1 MSGRSVVVIGG
12 GVIGVSSAYYLA
24 RDGWEVTLL
33 EKGEICAGSSYG
45 NAGLIVPSHL
55 VPLAAPGVW
64 WQGVKWMLNSESPF
78 YIKPRA
84 SLELA
89 RWLWRFRAACTP
101 GRVRR
106 AMPLLRRLS
115 VESLELYRGFAEK
128 DARLRLPPVGLDDGV
143 LHARG
148 PGPRPRG
155 GQAPPRGRRDRRGPG
170 RRRRRGR
177 PSPCCGPGVVGALYC
192 REDALLVPDRFVKGL
207 AKLAE
212 SVGVRVMTG
221 TEAIGF
227 RTQRRPR
234 HRRSRRRAGR
244 SPPTRSSWRRAR
256 GRRTWAA
263 PSGSACRSSRP
274 RATASRTGARRGRRR
289 SRSCPPRAASRSRR
303 WASSS
308 GSAGRSSSPAWTSRS
323 TAAAWRP
330 SAGRRSPCIE
340 GGESLELLEIWR
352 GLRPCTPDGLPLV
365 GRPRRFDNLVMA
377 AGHAMVGMSLGPG
390 DRQARRPAR
399 RRRDAAGRRPPARS
413 RPLLRSGP
421 RPRRVD
427 RGARLAL

>member
-1 MSGRSVVVIGG
+1 MSERSALVIGG

-45 NAGLIVPSHL
+45 NAGLIVPTHL

-115 VESLELYRGFAEK
+115 VESLELYREFAEK
-128 DARLRLPPVGLDDGV
+128 DLDFGFRQAGSLTVFATPEGLAHGREEARLLREGGASVEILDGTQ
-143 LHARG
+143 ARSLE
-148 PGPRPRG
+148 PAL
-155 GQAPPRGRRDRRGPG
+155 Q
-170 RRRRRGR
+170 
-177 PSPCCGPGVVGALYC
+177 SGVVGALHG

-212 SVGVRVMTG
+212 SGGVRVLTG
-221 TEAIGF
+221 TEVIGF
-227 RTQRRPR
+227 RTSGGRITGVETTRGKFSADTVVLAAGAWSPGVARTLGLRVPIQPAKGYSLTYRRPAR
-234 HRRSRRRAGR
+234 APSIPLLPAEGRFSVTPMGEFLRFGGTLELAGMDLSINRRRVEAL
-244 SPPTRSSWRRAR
+244 RRKALQ
-256 GRRTWAA
+256 
-263 PSGSACRSSRP
+263 
-274 RATASRTGARRGRRR
+274 
-289 SRSCPPRAASRSRR
+289 
-303 WASSS
+303 
-308 GSAGRSSSPAWTSRS
+308 
-323 TAAAWRP
+323 
-330 SAGRRSPCIE
+330 CIE
-340 GGESLELLEIWR
+340 GGEDLELLEIWR

-365 GRPRRFDNLVMA
+365 GCPRGFENLVMA
-377 AGHAMVGMSLGPG
+377 AGHAMVGMSLGPSTG
-390 DRQARRPAR
+390 K
-399 RRRDAAGRRPPARS
+399 
-413 RPLLRSGP
+413 L
-421 RPRRVD
+421 V
-427 RGARLAL
+427 ARLAGGSTPPADVHLLDPDRFG